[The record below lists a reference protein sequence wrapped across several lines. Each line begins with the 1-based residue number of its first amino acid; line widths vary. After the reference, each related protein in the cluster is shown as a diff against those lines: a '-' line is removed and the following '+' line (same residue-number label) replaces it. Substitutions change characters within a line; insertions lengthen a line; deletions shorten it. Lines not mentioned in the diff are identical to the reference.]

1 MRDCE
6 SERMNDGFIFEKNIC
21 STKKMKKMLLV
32 LFVS

>member
-21 STKKMKKMLLV
+21 STKNEKNV
-32 LFVS
+32 TCTVC